1 MGYHLARLLTSRGES
16 VRLLVR
22 PSSSRSN
29 IKCLDPRLVETVEGD
44 LRDQQSLQSALVG
57 CDLLYHV
64 AADYRLWS
72 KHPDELYQSN
82 VEGTRNI
89 LDAARN
95 SDIQRTVYT
104 STVGVIGIPDDGS
117 PGDEHT
123 PVAENEMIGNYKH
136 SKFQAEQVAVDYAK
150 KGMDIVIV
158 NPSTPVGENDVK
170 PTPTGKIIVDFL
182 NGKLPAFVDTGLNLV
197 DVHDVAE
204 GMRLAAVNGVSGERY
219 ILGNK
224 NISLKEMLTIL
235 SGISGQN
242 PPAIRIPYRV
252 AWLAVGMENI
262 IYDRMLGKEP
272 PHSFEAVK
280 MAKHKMYFSSD
291 RARKELKL
299 PCSSIETA
307 LERAVIWFRD
317 NGYAKG

>member
-1 MGYHLARLLTSRGES
+1 MGYHLARLLTDRGEK

-22 PSSSRSN
+22 SSSSRSN
-29 IKCLDPRLVETVEGD
+29 INCLDTRLVETVVGD
-44 LRDQQSLQSALVG
+44 LRDQASLQNALQG

-64 AADYRLWS
+64 AADYRLWA
-72 KHPDELYQSN
+72 KNPEELYQSN

-89 LDAARN
+89 LDAAKIAKVR
-95 SDIQRTVYT
+95 RTVYT
-104 STVGVIGIPDDGS
+104 STVGVIGIPHDGS
-117 PGDEHT
+117 PGDENT
-123 PVAENEMIGNYKH
+123 PVSEIDMIGNYKH
-136 SKFQAEQVAVDYAK
+136 SKFQAEQVAVDYARN
-150 KGMDIVIV
+150 GMDIVIV

-204 GMRLAAVNGVSGERY
+204 GMRLAAMKGVSGQRY

-224 NISLKEMLTIL
+224 NISLKEMLTML
-235 SGISGQN
+235 SNISGQK
-242 PPAIRIPYRV
+242 PPSIRIPYSV
-252 AWLAVGMENI
+252 AWMTVGIENI
-262 IYDRMLGKEP
+262 IYDRLLGKEP

-291 RARKELKL
+291 RARNELNF
-299 PCSSIETA
+299 PCSPIETA
-307 LERAVIWFRD
+307 LERAVRWFRE